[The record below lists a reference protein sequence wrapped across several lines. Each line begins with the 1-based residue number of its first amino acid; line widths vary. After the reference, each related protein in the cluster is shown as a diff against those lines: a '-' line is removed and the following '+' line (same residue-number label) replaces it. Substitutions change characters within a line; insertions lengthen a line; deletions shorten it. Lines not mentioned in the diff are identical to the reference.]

1 MKAVM
6 ASAVVIVLALAAVS
20 GVTYSWWSD
29 TEDAEIQIQTGMLD
43 VSVSNFSYSSIGGGT
58 LVIEEG
64 TQLTGNSKAIDLNI
78 LNAAP
83 GDVYT
88 AEYNIEFKST
98 VNAKYIVDA
107 ESNVDWISVELT
119 SDSSISD
126 MSDWETLPQ
135 SSSNNDYEYYLSGK
149 ITVTFILSEDTPM
162 NSKGTVVIN
171 NRITQSANDEQYWN
185 GLSAPKFPDSSVDED
200 NRTLK
205 IGSAAEL
212 ALFRDNV
219 NDGVNKYSGW
229 IVSLISDIDLNNIN
243 WTPIGPNA
251 DSGNKFD
258 GTFDGQGYT
267 IYNLNVNPEPGYTA
281 AGLFGALNGTAKNFT
296 ISNANVSHTSTGS
309 ATDNGIAVVAG
320 SLYNSGHIDNVSVN
334 NATVQGNRYVGGIS
348 GYVYGNI
355 TNCIVTNVELS
366 ANPNL
371 VDESEY
377 NNGDKV
383 GGIAGYWVSEGIYQ
397 ISGNKVTDVKIEAY
411 RDAGCIVGAANG
423 ADNVSNNTI
432 DGVNTIT
439 IDQINCHY
447 EDKDANAGEIV
458 GRILNGT
465 LPDSNIKAENCEVQI
480 VVKKKAS
487 DSASLSQVI
496 SSGGNDILLS
506 EGTFIIPDT
515 AKGKTLKFTGSKS
528 GETIVATQD
537 DGSYEG
543 CDYSLDGATAIFE
556 NIVINTDSSTYTG
569 YARLNATYNNCTING
584 TYTLYGN
591 STFNNCTFNV
601 SGDVYNIWTWGAP
614 EAKFNNCIF
623 NNDGKAMLLYGT
635 VDTKLTLNGCIFNDK
650 GGLPDLKAAVEIGDD
665 YGKSYELIIN
675 KATVNGYEINDKG
688 INTGTTLWGNKNS
701 MGTDKLN
708 VIVNGVDVY

>member
-1 MKAVM
+1 MKTQMKAVM

-43 VSVSNFSYSSIGGGT
+43 VNVSNFGYSKEGDGT
-58 LVIEEG
+58 LVVEEG
-64 TQLTGNSKAIDLNI
+64 AQLTGNSKAIDLNI

-83 GDVYT
+83 GDVYI
-88 AEYNIEFKST
+88 ANYDVEFKST
-98 VNAKYIVDA
+98 VSAKYIVDA
-107 ESNVDWISVELT
+107 ESNVDWISIELV
-119 SDSSISD
+119 SDGGISD
-126 MSDWETLPQ
+126 MTDWGTLPEDT
-135 SSSNNDYEYYLSGK
+135 SNNDYKYYLSGTITIK
-149 ITVTFILSEDTPM
+149 ITLSEDTPM
-162 NSKGTVVIN
+162 SSKGTVAIN
-171 NRITQSANDEQYWN
+171 NRITQSANDVQYWN
-185 GLSAPKFPDSSVDED
+185 GLSAPEFPDSSVDDD
-200 NRTLK
+200 NKTLK

-296 ISNANVSHTSTGS
+296 ISNANVSHTSTGG

-355 TNCIVTNVELS
+355 TNCIVTDVELS

-377 NNGDKV
+377 DNGDKV

-411 RDAGCIVGAANG
+411 RDAGCIVGAADG
-423 ADNVSNNTI
+423 ADDVSNNTI
-432 DGVNTIT
+432 DGVNNTIT

-458 GRILNGT
+458 GRIVNGT
-465 LPDSNIKAENCEVQI
+465 LPNSNIKAENCKVQI
-480 VVKKKAS
+480 VVKKEAS
-487 DSASLSQVI
+487 DNTSLSQVI

-506 EGTFIIPDT
+506 EGIFIIPDS
-515 AKGKTLKFTGSKS
+515 AKGKSLKFTGSKT

-543 CDYSLDGATAIFE
+543 CDLVWMALLQYSRIL
-556 NIVINTDSSTYTG
+556 
-569 YARLNATYNNCTING
+569 
-584 TYTLYGN
+584 
-591 STFNNCTFNV
+591 
-601 SGDVYNIWTWGAP
+601 
-614 EAKFNNCIF
+614 
-623 NNDGKAMLLYGT
+623 
-635 VDTKLTLNGCIFNDK
+635 
-650 GGLPDLKAAVEIGDD
+650 
-665 YGKSYELIIN
+665 
-675 KATVNGYEINDKG
+675 
-688 INTGTTLWGNKNS
+688 
-701 MGTDKLN
+701 
-708 VIVNGVDVY
+708 